1 MKNKQRLKQKQE
13 EEQEYLKQK
22 QKRELLVK
30 EQKHK
35 RQLIKQEQKH
45 ERQTLALIQS
55 QQRTEQILE
64 EQEFSNKYIRFCSC
78 VHIWFR
84 MRICMFK
91 CCTNIDES

>member
-1 MKNKQRLKQKQE
+1 MLAQNNMKNKQRLKQKQE

-22 QKRELLVK
+22 QK
-30 EQKHK
+30 HD
-35 RQLIKQEQKH
+35 
-45 ERQTLALIQS
+45 RQTLALVQR
-55 QQRTEQILE
+55 QQRTDQILE